1 MFERIKRII
10 AVLLAIVEAAR
21 TLAAYVETEGNGEA
35 KKQFVMGA
43 FEVLFALDD
52 GFFDGFIGEKLTAAA
67 DKVVELWVAFDKAL
81 GGLVFRKAK
90 EEIGGDIVGNS

>member
-1 MFERIKRII
+1 MFETIKRLV
-10 AVLLAIVEAAR
+10 AVLFAILEAAR
-21 TLAAYVETEGNGEA
+21 QLAAYVETEGNGEA

-52 GFFDGFIGEKLTAAA
+52 GFFGGVVGEKLTAAA

-90 EEIGGDIVGNS
+90 EEIGGDIVGN